1 MFVDSLNLSN
11 LYLDGMGGDYDGDTV
26 TLKIAFTKE
35 ANEELDRVMN
45 SNFNFIDVGGRGVRK
60 ATNESVQAMYNM
72 TLVLPEDKNK
82 LSKPKFNI

>member
-1 MFVDSLNLSN
+1 MFVDSLN
-11 LYLDGMGGDYDGDTV
+11 
-26 TLKIAFTKE
+26 
-35 ANEELDRVMN
+35 
-45 SNFNFIDVGGRGVRK
+45 NFNFIDVGGRGVRK